1 MSRRQARERALQ
13 VLFQVDLG
21 GAAPAAAFAQMDEEF
36 GKLNGSQDF
45 AEKLVNGAIE
55 HLAFVDRVIAGVS
68 KDWSINRMASVDRNI
83 MRLALYEVFFCD
95 DIPNNVAV
103 NEAVELGKI
112 FGGDDS
118 GKFINGILG
127 KVIENIA
134 DYSPDKIETMKTT

>member
-13 VLFQVDLG
+13 VLFQFDLG

-55 HLAFVDRVIAGVS
+55 HLAFVDRVIAAVS

-103 NEAVELGKI
+103 NEAVELGKM

-134 DYSPDKIETMKTT
+134 DYSPDKIETLKTT